1 MNPILIVPRIYYV
14 MSMESKEETL
24 AYYLENYTPENRIGF
39 CKLALSKY
47 HFEKY
52 SLRVK
57 ENDIAFEDR
66 IVQDN
71 ETREHLHNIINNGSC
86 SVDEFKT
93 VFNMLTLDQITYIGF

>member
-1 MNPILIVPRIYYV
+1 MNPILIVPRMYYV
-14 MSMESKEETL
+14 MDSKEKTL
-24 AYYLENYTPENRIGF
+24 TYYLENYTPENRVGF
-39 CKLALSKY
+39 CKLALRKY

-71 ETREHLHNIINNGSC
+71 ETLKYLSNIANNKSC
-86 SVDEFKT
+86 SVDEFNN